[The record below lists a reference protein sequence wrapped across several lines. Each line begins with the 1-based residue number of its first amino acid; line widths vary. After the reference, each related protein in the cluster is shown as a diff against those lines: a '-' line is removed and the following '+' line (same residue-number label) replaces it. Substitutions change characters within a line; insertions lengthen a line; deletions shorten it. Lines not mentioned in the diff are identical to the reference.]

1 VSGKDDEMASAKV
14 QQWQLDDLKTE
25 ILKTLETGASTG
37 DANLIDGRALAVKG
51 SPLKAS
57 SSEIVV
63 GTAALPPGFHT
74 KPHSHAAEEIAL
86 VLEGR
91 GVVEISGVPYPVGPG
106 TLLLTP
112 PNAPHVTHSDP
123 QGPPLLILWFYA
135 PPGSEQ
141 RWIPPT
147 A

>member
-1 VSGKDDEMASAKV
+1 MTSAKV

-25 ILKTLETGASTG
+25 ILKTLQTGASTG
-37 DANLIDGRALAVKG
+37 DANLIDGRALAVKA

-74 KPHSHAAEEIAL
+74 KPHSRAAEEIAL
-86 VLEGR
+86 VLEGG
-91 GVVEISGVPYPVGPG
+91 GVVEISGVPHPVGPG

-135 PPGSEQ
+135 PPGSGQ

-147 A
+147 K

>member
-1 VSGKDDEMASAKV
+1 VTAEKV

-25 ILKTLETGASTG
+25 ILKTLQTGASSG
-37 DANLIDGRALAVKG
+37 DGNLIDGRALAVKAT
-51 SPLKAS
+51 PLKAT

-63 GTAALPPGFHT
+63 GTAALPPGFST

-86 VLEGR
+86 VLSGH
-91 GVVEISGVPYPVGPG
+91 GFVEISGVRYPMGRG

-123 QGPPLLILWFYA
+123 DGPPLVILWFYA

-141 RWIPPT
+141 RWLPT
-147 A
+147 ASAQAAL